1 MKSKIRATLSVYCR
15 DDNSGEVEILIIT
28 DDDVSV
34 YVEDETSGPPA
45 NAYLAPSSSSSTAS
59 KTDSL
64 MGVACVPLWER
75 RVYEKAKLVTVTNR
89 GIVGGMTEFI
99 ASCEAHRRDRGI
111 EGWKLLQW

>member
-1 MKSKIRATLSVYCR
+1 MT
-15 DDNSGEVEILIIT
+15 II

-34 YVEDETSGPPA
+34 YVEDDTSGPPA
-45 NAYLAPSSSSSTAS
+45 NAYLAPSCSSTAS

-64 MGVACVPLWER
+64 MGVAGVPLWER
-75 RVYEKAKLVTVTNR
+75 RVYEKAKFVTVTNK
-89 GIVGGMTEFI
+89 GIVGGKTEFI